1 MVKLFTRLPSLQ
13 NIAYSTNLQ
22 RADMISGIMQ
32 KSIVSNSVS
41 RKYLARVL
49 SKALE
54 EDSCVIDVLIDNG
67 IIDLLRDLIDS

>member
-1 MVKLFTRLPSLQ
+1 LARLPSLQ
-13 NIAYSTNLQ
+13 NIAYRTNLQ
-22 RADMISGIMQ
+22 RADMISGIME
-32 KSIVSNSVS
+32 KSIVSNSIS

>member
-1 MVKLFTRLPSLQ
+1 MARLPSLQ
-13 NIAYSTNLQ
+13 NIAYRTNLQ
-22 RADMISGIMQ
+22 RADMISGIME
-32 KSIVSNSVS
+32 KNIVSNSIS